1 MSELREED
9 TYMKIKCTILFV
21 AVLAACLPVA
31 AQRPGANPPSGS
43 PSANTQPSAN
53 QNTSPASATTQP
65 QVINS
70 ELFIS
75 RIDSSLFTLILDETQ
90 FGAPAKSFNL
100 TNLTPGYH
108 HIKLVKP
115 TVGKPI
121 RGMSVTP
128 EVLYD
133 GYVNVPEASRVTAV
147 NSGREQLNIVSI
159 VPLIQY
165 ILGILGQGGQN
176 GTNNGGVGQGFPW
189 GWPPLGPQAM
199 AGADFEMLKST
210 INGKAF
216 DSDKLSILRMAMMN
230 NHFTASQVTQLV
242 SLFDF
247 ESNKVNVAKALYSK
261 VIDKGNYYLVNNA
274 FNFSSSSS
282 ELAEYI
288 TGFAG

>member
-1 MSELREED
+1 
-9 TYMKIKCTILFV
+9 MKIKCTVLSLALLAISFSLV
-21 AVLAACLPVA
+21 AQP
-31 AQRPGANPPSGS
+31 RPGANPGTAPQTGTNSSTQTGTQT
-43 PSANTQPSAN
+43 ATQPAAPA
-53 QNTSPASATTQP
+53 QN
-65 QVINS
+65 INS
-70 ELFIS
+70 ELFIM
-75 RIDSSLFTLILDETQ
+75 RADSSVFTLMLDEHV

-108 HIKLVKP
+108 HIKLLKP
-115 TVGKPI
+115 SVGKPV
-121 RGMSVTP
+121 RGITVTP
-128 EVLYD
+128 ELLYD

-176 GTNNGGVGQGFPW
+176 GNNNTGGMGQGFPW

-199 AGADFEMLKST
+199 ASADFELLKAT
-210 INGKAF
+210 IDGKTF
-216 DSDKLSILRMAMMN
+216 DSDKLNILKMAMMN
-230 NHFTASQVTQLV
+230 NHFTTSQVMQLV

-247 ESNKVNVAKALYSK
+247 ESNKVTAAKVLYAK

-274 FNFSSSSS
+274 FDFPSSSS
-282 ELAEYI
+282 ELTEYI